1 MVIPGFN
8 LATSDYRRN
17 RRALLLLTAA
27 AGLLI
32 ALLAGQLVFWGA
44 QRRANRDVEARLAG
58 METEFARHQKQA
70 QEFRAK
76 IPAETIKQ
84 YEAKVTAYNQ
94 IIEASAF
101 SWIGLLM
108 ELERAVPPGVTLS
121 TIQPDLSSG
130 KVSLSGETGSFENL
144 SKLLKALEQ
153 RENFRDVFLLRQA
166 THKSAGG
173 GPEVVDF
180 SVRLVYEG
188 RPK

>member
-17 RRALLLLTAA
+17 RRTLVFVTTA

-32 ALLAGQLVFWGA
+32 VLLAGQLVYCGA
-44 QRRANRDVEARLAG
+44 QRQANRDVEARLAG
-58 METEFARHQKQA
+58 METEFSRHQRQA

-76 IPAETIKQ
+76 IPAETVKQ

-101 SWIGLLM
+101 SWIGLLV

-121 TIQPDLSSG
+121 TIQPDLTSG
-130 KVSLSGETGSFENL
+130 KVSLRGETDTFETL

-153 RENFRDVFLLRQA
+153 RENFRDVYLLRQA
-166 THKSAGG
+166 TRKAPGG

>member
-17 RRALLLLTAA
+17 RRTLRLLVAA
-27 AGLLI
+27 SSLLI
-32 ALLAGQLVFWGA
+32 MLLAGQLVFWEA
-44 QRRANRDVEARLAG
+44 QRRANRDVESRLAA
-58 METEFARHQKQA
+58 METAFARHQKQA

-76 IPAETIKQ
+76 IPAETVKQ
-84 YEAKVTAYNQ
+84 YEAKVAAYNQ

-101 SWIGLLM
+101 SWIGLLV

-121 TIQPDLSSG
+121 TIQPDLASG
-130 KVSLSGETGSFENL
+130 KVSLRGETGSFENL

-153 RENFRDVFLLRQA
+153 REHFRDVFLLRQA
-166 THKSAGG
+166 AHKSPGG
-173 GPEVVDF
+173 GPDIVDF